1 MLKLLDKALRNMTS
15 MKMQKSQPTEIP
27 QPGGRKDISPWEKGA
42 FNSPSDIDW
51 SMVRS
56 KGSLFDKK

>member
-1 MLKLLDKALRNMTS
+1 MTS

-27 QPGGRKDISPWEKGA
+27 QPGARKDLSPWEKGA